1 MGRDHLALPLERRGR
16 LRSVPAVLALTVCA
30 ALGPLAASAD
40 VKWTDEDGAV
50 VASDVLAAPE
60 APTHP
65 SDLETQLAEERA
77 ARQALEGQVRDLAA
91 TVSRLESQNAVD
103 AVQLDRMRASLE
115 GLAAQA
121 GGRGGTMLGSASPG
135 IQRVS
140 ATDAGPPTDG
150 DAAPEGGSADG
161 TPPAGDGR
169 ERVGIEKEQARFTQA
184 ERDILERE
192 GGVLVPPGQ
201 LVIEPGIQYTQA
213 ARDKLQVS
221 GFSLIPAII
230 IGRFELSEIQ
240 RNAYAPFLSLRYGVA
255 DWLEVAAEIP
265 YYGRTDRYTFT
276 EGTDPD
282 TNRVRERQVDIT
294 GSGIGDIS
302 FGFNT
307 QVARDTGGWIPDTL
321 VRFLAQAPTGR
332 SPFDVAPA
340 PGDTLEDTK
349 LAFGQGTWG
358 FAPGFTLAK
367 TVDPV
372 VVYLGG
378 GYTWNLSQ
386 NISGLGTYDP
396 GDAWQYNLGFTL
408 ALNERMAMNLSLSD
422 RIISKTKIAGQ
433 DILRTDAN
441 AATLFAGLTYS
452 LTRELAMNFSVGVG
466 ITKDAPDFQL
476 EMRLPFRLPYRGPS
490 LKTFALWHDSPSEKK
505 TAAKKSPET
514 AAGY

>member
-1 MGRDHLALPLERRGR
+1 MGRDHLALSFERPGR
-16 LRSVPAVLALTVCA
+16 LRSIPAVLALIACA
-30 ALGPLAASAD
+30 ALGPLAARADDGRAEEDSA
-40 VKWTDEDGAV
+40 VA
-50 VASDVLAAPE
+50 ASDGTTAPE
-60 APTHP
+60 AATNPN
-65 SDLETQLAEERA
+65 DLEAQLAEERA
-77 ARQALEGQVRDLAA
+77 ARLALEGQVRDLAA
-91 TVSRLESQNAVD
+91 MVARLESQNAVD
-103 AVQLDRMRASLE
+103 AVQLDRMRASVE

-121 GGRGGTMLGSASPG
+121 GGRGSAVVGSASPG

-140 ATDAGPPTDG
+140 APDGGPPTDG
-150 DAAPEGGSADG
+150 GPAPAGGTADG
-161 TPPAGDGR
+161 TPPASDGQ
-169 ERVGIEKEQARFTQA
+169 ERVGIEKEQPRFTQA

-201 LVIEPGIQYTQA
+201 LVIESGFQYTQA

-230 IGRFELSEIQ
+230 IGRFELSNIQ

-265 YYGRTDRYTFT
+265 YYMRTDRYTFT

-282 TNRVRERQVDIT
+282 TNRLRERQVDID
-294 GSGIGDIS
+294 GSGIGDIT

-307 QVARDTGGWIPDTL
+307 QVAHDTGGWIPDTL

-332 SPFDVAPA
+332 SPFDLPVAA
-340 PGDTLEDTK
+340 SLEDTE

-372 VVYLGG
+372 VVYIGG
-378 GYTWNLSQ
+378 GYTWNLSE
-386 NISGLGTYDP
+386 NISGIGTYDP

-433 DILRTDAN
+433 SILRTDAN

-490 LKTFALWHDSPSEKK
+490 LKSFAFWRDSPSETK
-505 TAAKKSPET
+505 TAVKKGPET
-514 AAGY
+514 ATAY